1 MPDADPTSDIRN
13 PKNQESRPGL
23 AEDVK
28 ESLIA
33 SGIGRQ
39 TVSGGSDKSPK
50 VRIASRISI
59 FEHKLGHVRAA
70 GR

>member
-1 MPDADPTSDIRN
+1 MLIRH
-13 PKNQESRPGL
+13 PKSEKSRKPGL

-28 ESLIA
+28 ETLIA
-33 SGIGRQ
+33 SGIGDRQ
-39 TVSGGSDKSPK
+39 QFRVVYSDKGPK

-59 FEHKLGHVRAA
+59 FEQKFGHVPAA